1 MGKKSRMKM
10 QGENLAYKDE
20 KAERLKEQESEQK
33 EEKRIF
39 TRTRAWMKKTQ
50 MAFKDMSEDACD
62 KEAMR
67 ARSEFIPRWMTEAG
81 IDDWKDM
88 DFVKF
93 PQIHLEYE
101 LCDPG
106 ILRALQKP
114 GGRELLFKRLTE
126 EEQYIYLNEKGDE
139 GRTYAEDL
147 EGRRGFNKR
156 NIVKTVY
163 KYKKSKKMAKT
174 V

>member
-10 QGENLAYKDE
+10 QGENSAYLDE
-20 KAERLKEQESEQK
+20 KAKKLEEQSEEQK

-50 MAFKDMSEDACD
+50 MAFKDFTDDQKE
-62 KEAMR
+62 KEAMK
-67 ARSEFIPRWMTEAG
+67 ARSEFIPRWMAEAG
-81 IDDWKDM
+81 IDDWADM
-88 DFVKF
+88 DFVKW

-114 GGRELLFKRLTE
+114 GGRELLFQRLTE
-126 EEQYIYLNEKGDE
+126 EEQYIYLNEKGSE

-147 EGRRGFNKR
+147 EGRRGMNKR
-156 NIVKTVY
+156 NIAKTVV
-163 KYKKSKKMAKT
+163 KYRKAKKMAKT
-174 V
+174 I

>member
-1 MGKKSRMKM
+1 MGKRSRSKM
-10 QGENLAYKDE
+10 QGTNETYQQE
-20 KAERLKEQESEQK
+20 KEERQKTEEK
-33 EEKRIF
+33 EEKHIF

-50 MAFKDMSEDACD
+50 MAFKDFTDDQKE
-62 KEAMR
+62 KEAMKAR
-67 ARSEFIPRWMTEAG
+67 AEFIPRWMEEAG
-81 IDDWKDM
+81 VDKWEDM
-88 DFVKF
+88 NFVKN

-106 ILRALQKP
+106 ILRALQEP
-114 GGRELLFKRLTE
+114 GGRELLFQRLTE
-126 EEQYIYLNEKGDE
+126 EEQYIYLNEKGSE

-156 NIVKTVY
+156 NIIKTVV